1 MYDFAEAIVAAKVF
15 AAVCI
20 EGYFRLTDIAARSK
34 FSMQVG
40 EHAPNVAIARHG
52 LRGRDACRGPTGR
65 FRFSQA

>member
-1 MYDFAEAIVAAKVF
+1 VALDATRRDRNRFAEAFVAVQVF

-40 EHAPNVAIARHG
+40 EHAPNVGAG
-52 LRGRDACRGPTGR
+52 
-65 FRFSQA
+65 